1 MLELEYV
8 FFFDK
13 KIWCRV
19 MVFFVPA
26 WWSYPWKFRVVQT
39 MLCLNISIWRFSSLF
54 FSAYRKER
62 GSLSFGMIT
71 SFSWRNI
78 MVWNFESWYV
88 NGSLGH
94 FWSNL
99 LQPTVLL
106 GCFDFLYKIR
116 GVYLCDFVNV
126 YSANHFFISFW
137 QDSFE
142 LGKREQAPGNVDIE
156 LGLQGD
162 LTSSA
167 QPGFEGFYEQVRVFL
182 SGRVDLFLKEHLK
195 KWSTT

>member
-8 FFFDK
+8 FFFIK
-13 KIWCRV
+13 KIGAEWWYSSCLPGGAIRGN
-19 MVFFVPA
+19 FELFRPCSA
-26 WWSYPWKFRVVQT
+26 WTSAFGDF
-39 MLCLNISIWRFSSLF
+39 LLSF

-78 MVWNFESWYV
+78 MVWNFQSWYV

-126 YSANHFFISFW
+126 YSANHFFY
-137 QDSFE
+137 
-142 LGKREQAPGNVDIE
+142 LV
-156 LGLQGD
+156 LTGLVWARQKGAGPRKCRHRAWIAGWPD
-162 LTSSA
+162 
-167 QPGFEGFYEQVRVFL
+167 
-182 SGRVDLFLKEHLK
+182 
-195 KWSTT
+195 